1 MQLYCEDTR
10 APTEVH
16 EGKAVPSS
24 KINTFLK
31 RRKRSQSKKK
41 FTTIKNISEN
51 VFKNKNFIKKK
62 KKFLFNDTLKTPK
75 MKEKTCLLSLVEE
88 PRKQKIHVHDDGF
101 EMPLTPHNTSQYL
114 ISNFAIGRAEIK
126 MNLISSYTSYLK
138 EDISN
143 MMTEGI
149 LTVED
154 FCISGGSMKGLL
166 NGEIMLEKDESL
178 NLTKC
183 STQENS
189 DEATTPLDDDLTFNG
204 QFFDFCFNSDDDL
217 QLSKDNFMIP
227 KFNGENDENCLKRP
241 NNEYTNQILNQ
252 QKEIQLLLQKLKKL

>member
-1 MQLYCEDTR
+1 MQLYCEQTK
-10 APTEVH
+10 APIEVQ
-16 EGKAVPSS
+16 EGKAFPSS
-24 KINTFLK
+24 KLNTFLK

-41 FTTIKNISEN
+41 FTTIENISEN

-62 KKFLFNDTLKTPK
+62 KKFLFIDTLKTPK
-75 MKEKTCLLSLVEE
+75 MKEKTCLLSLKEKS
-88 PRKQKIHVHDDGF
+88 RKQKIHDDEY

-114 ISNFAIGRAEIK
+114 ISNFSIGRTENK

-143 MMTEGI
+143 MMTDGI

-166 NGEIMLEKDESL
+166 NGEIMLENDESF

-189 DEATTPLDDDLTFNG
+189 EEATTPPDDDLTFNV
-204 QFFDFCFNSDDDL
+204 QFNDFCFNSDDV
-217 QLSKDNFMIP
+217 QLSKIQNNFMIP
-227 KFNGENDENCLKRP
+227 KFNEENEENCLKRP
-241 NNEYTNQILNQ
+241 SNEYMNQILNQ
-252 QKEIQLLLQKLKKL
+252 QKEIQFLLQKLKKL

>member
-1 MQLYCEDTR
+1 MQLYSDNIR
-10 APTEVH
+10 APTGVH
-16 EGKAVPSS
+16 EGKTVPSS

-31 RRKRSQSKKK
+31 RRKRIQSKRK

-62 KKFLFNDTLKTPK
+62 KKFLYYDTLKTSK
-75 MKEKTCLLSLVEE
+75 MKRKTHLLNLEEKS
-88 PRKQKIHVHDDGF
+88 RQRKIHGNAF
-101 EMPLTPHNTSQYL
+101 EIEMPLAPHNTSQYL
-114 ISNFAIGRAEIK
+114 ISNFSIGRTDIK
-126 MNLISSYTSYLK
+126 MNLIGSYTNYLK

-154 FCISGGSMKGLL
+154 FCISGGTMKGLL
-166 NGEIMLEKDESL
+166 NGEVLIEKDDSY

-189 DEATTPLDDDLTFNG
+189 EEGTVPLEDDMTING
-204 QFFDFCFNSDDDL
+204 QIYDFCYNSNEDL
-217 QLSKDNFMIP
+217 HLSRIKDNFMIP
-227 KFNGENDENCLKRP
+227 KFNGESDENCLKKP
-241 NNEYTNQILNQ
+241 IN
-252 QKEIQLLLQKLKKL
+252 